1 MSYADVYTPSD
12 PEVRGQGFLSN
23 QQRWDSS
30 IQLWTSLWSTVPQIH
45 AIGNHEVEMGAINGA
60 INHTTTNFSYP
71 ANYPFQSYSA
81 RYPVPVSELY
91 TREDRHSHTKSLKLQ
106 K

>member
-81 RYPVPVSELY
+81 RYPVPVSCIPGKIVTH
-91 TREDRHSHTKSLKLQ
+91 TRSL
-106 K
+106 